1 LREKWGESVMGI
13 ASSVIFAVACT
24 ECEHRTPKRVAWLIS
39 QDAMPCE
46 HCSEIIDLRVG
57 ENAIVIEELAEQC
70 TIIDEKIA
78 TRVLVSFRAH
88 RARSPIRSRG

>member
-1 LREKWGESVMGI
+1 MAI
-13 ASSVIFAVACT
+13 ASSVIYAVACT
-24 ECEHRTPKRVAWLIS
+24 ECSHRTPKRVAWLIT

-46 HCSEIIDLRVG
+46 QCGEIVDLRSG

-78 TRVLVSFRAH
+78 ARA
-88 RARSPIRSRG
+88 

>member
-1 LREKWGESVMGI
+1 MAI
-13 ASSVIFAVACT
+13 ASSVIYTVACT
-24 ECEHRTPKRVAWLIS
+24 ECSHRTPKRVAWLIT

-46 HCSEIIDLRVG
+46 QCGEIIDLRSG

-78 TRVLVSFRAH
+78 TRV
-88 RARSPIRSRG
+88 